1 MNGREKSHMDTDSLP
16 KAVAAKIIDVGPSGT
31 DSLPKV
37 GAAKIINAG
46 PSGIDSLP
54 KAGAA
59 KIIDAELSREVLVK
73 KEYGSFLF
81 ESYMPMEDFIENDAA
96 GFENKK
102 KIAEEIA
109 LDLMAKHAEFYS
121 EMKQEELV
129 KRKSVL
135 MCGKGSRLLQ
145 IDMCLDHGVESGNEA
160 LMSCSDCKPENIQG
174 FGTCINP
181 IPVKSPEWTHYPF
194 LNSDG
199 KYQCM
204 PVLGK
209 RWIQNNSQIY
219 LETRDEG
226 TVEALKSGAYLT
238 CIYGG
243 VITVVEVEEI
253 EELITM
259 EQMRKFNFS
268 ITEEGLIELNK
279 FLWEYD
285 LTDRG
290 SIALFMATCGHE
302 SEKGTCLLEKGGEDY
317 YKEHG
322 YDSNTCGAG
331 YMQVTKTDQDK
342 FYEYIGKEPPENKA
356 QDIALNYPWEASIWE
371 WMICEK
377 GQGVIV
383 GGYVEKYGTSEN
395 IFIITQYFI
404 NSYLSNEEYP
414 YFDSDLRS
422 IRVSDE
428 VNYSYNLEDI
438 WTDKKGIEHKGV
450 LYINGRSYRLPKE
463 YESRLNNYK
472 EAVECFL

>member
-31 DSLPKV
+31 DSLPKA
-37 GAAKIINAG
+37 GAAKIIDAG

-174 FGTCINP
+174 FGTCISP

-209 RWIQNNSQIY
+209 RWIQNDSQIY

-243 VITVVEVEEI
+243 VITVVEVEEKEEEREPVELAPWLFGYAGKPDGTNGRRVTYDI
-253 EELITM
+253 NDREAYKRYAKGLFAEAGLTLNGFDWYSYENQTGKNENFIEALKDQEFNFSEYDNAILIDENNRYWVALAPIVFDPDYPAETGRCRADEFEEFIGCRVDVILKNDNDKGEHEYVYIECVWSGDIKAHTYDPVTKGNKIYQTGHPYPKSVSQIREPFMLNYIDGSIVEFIGKTPRSNGTMSQYYVEELI
-259 EQMRKFNFS
+259 
-268 ITEEGLIELNK
+268 
-279 FLWEYD
+279 
-285 LTDRG
+285 
-290 SIALFMATCGHE
+290 
-302 SEKGTCLLEKGGEDY
+302 
-317 YKEHG
+317 
-322 YDSNTCGAG
+322 
-331 YMQVTKTDQDK
+331 V
-342 FYEYIGKEPPENKA
+342 
-356 QDIALNYPWEASIWE
+356 YP
-371 WMICEK
+371 K
-377 GQGVIV
+377 
-383 GGYVEKYGTSEN
+383 
-395 IFIITQYFI
+395 
-404 NSYLSNEEYP
+404 
-414 YFDSDLRS
+414 
-422 IRVSDE
+422 
-428 VNYSYNLEDI
+428 
-438 WTDKKGIEHKGV
+438 
-450 LYINGRSYRLPKE
+450 
-463 YESRLNNYK
+463 
-472 EAVECFL
+472 